1 MMKGMD
7 KLRYQRDFLNIR
19 PIFTAGEQ
27 EYLTELSDRLPLSV
41 LTDSVR
47 NIEEIGID
55 FVYSPAKLEGNTYNQ
70 YDTQALLKL
79 GQTAGGKLYSD
90 AVMLINL
97 RESYRHLLSG
107 LDSPKPFDWLDF
119 LKTTHSLISEN
130 LLEKGSG
137 GVVRRDSVTISGTDY
152 TPLSNPQSLDTEL
165 KWLLQEAPKIENP
178 FDRAVYLH
186 NNLAYLRYF
195 KDCNKRTARNCMTL
209 SLMRSGFFPCVFS
222 PNSYPAYAEAVVA
235 YYETGDYGL
244 FKKYF
249 ISAYENTVNKYGP
262 QPDVDIFRNFSI

>member
-7 KLRYQRDFLNIR
+7 KLRYQQDFLNIR

-55 FVYSPAKLEGNTYNQ
+55 FVYSSAKLEGNTYNQ

-107 LDSPKPFDWLDF
+107 LDSPDPFDWLDF

-165 KWLLQEAPKIENP
+165 GRVL
-178 FDRAVYLH
+178 
-186 NNLAYLRYF
+186 NL
-195 KDCNKRTARNCMTL
+195 T
-209 SLMRSGFFPCVFS
+209 
-222 PNSYPAYAEAVVA
+222 
-235 YYETGDYGL
+235 
-244 FKKYF
+244 
-249 ISAYENTVNKYGP
+249 
-262 QPDVDIFRNFSI
+262 

>member
-1 MMKGMD
+1 MD
-7 KLRYQRDFLNIR
+7 KLRYQQDFLNIR

-55 FVYSPAKLEGNTYNQ
+55 FVYSSAKLEGNTYNQ

-107 LDSPKPFDWLDF
+107 LDRPDPFDWLDF

-165 KWLLQEAPKIENP
+165 KWLLQEAPKIGNP

-186 NNLAYLRYF
+186 NNLAYLQYF

-209 SLMRSGFFPCVFS
+209 SLMRSGFFSLRIRPRQLSRLCRGCRSLLRNRRLRFIQEIF
-222 PNSYPAYAEAVVA
+222 YF
-235 YYETGDYGL
+235 GIR
-244 FKKYF
+244 KYR
-249 ISAYENTVNKYGP
+249 K
-262 QPDVDIFRNFSI
+262 

>member
-7 KLRYQRDFLNIR
+7 KLRYQQDFLNIR

-55 FVYSPAKLEGNTYNQ
+55 FVYSSAKLEGNTYNQ

-107 LDSPKPFDWLDF
+107 LDSPEPFDWLDF

-186 NNLAYLRYF
+186 NNLAYLQYF

-209 SLMRSGFFPCVFS
+209 SLMRSGFFPAYS
-222 PNSYPAYAEAVVA
+222 PP
-235 YYETGDYGL
+235 
-244 FKKYF
+244 
-249 ISAYENTVNKYGP
+249 TVIP
-262 QPDVDIFRNFSI
+262 PMPRLS

>member
-1 MMKGMD
+1 
-7 KLRYQRDFLNIR
+7 
-19 PIFTAGEQ
+19 
-27 EYLTELSDRLPLSV
+27 
-41 LTDSVR
+41 
-47 NIEEIGID
+47 
-55 FVYSPAKLEGNTYNQ
+55 
-70 YDTQALLKL
+70 
-79 GQTAGGKLYSD
+79 
-90 AVMLINL
+90 
-97 RESYRHLLSG
+97 
-107 LDSPKPFDWLDF
+107 

-186 NNLAYLRYF
+186 NNLAYLQYF

-222 PNSYPAYAEAVVA
+222 PDSYPAYAEAVVA

-262 QPDVDIFRNFSI
+262 QPDMDISRNFSL

>member
-55 FVYSPAKLEGNTYNQ
+55 FVYSSAKLEGNTYNQ

-97 RESYRHLLSG
+97 RESYRHLLPG

-209 SLMRSGFFPCVFS
+209 TYCQKLYDLVADALRFFSLRILPRQLSRLCRGCRSLLRNRRLRFIQEIFYFGIR
-222 PNSYPAYAEAVVA
+222 
-235 YYETGDYGL
+235 
-244 FKKYF
+244 KYR
-249 ISAYENTVNKYGP
+249 K
-262 QPDVDIFRNFSI
+262 

>member
-7 KLRYQRDFLNIR
+7 KLRYQQDFLNIR

-55 FVYSPAKLEGNTYNQ
+55 FVYSSAKLEGNTYNQ

-97 RESYRHLLSG
+97 RESYRHLI
-107 LDSPKPFDWLDF
+107 
-119 LKTTHSLISEN
+119 LK
-130 LLEKGSG
+130 K
-137 GVVRRDSVTISGTDY
+137 
-152 TPLSNPQSLDTEL
+152 
-165 KWLLQEAPKIENP
+165 
-178 FDRAVYLH
+178 AV
-186 NNLAYLRYF
+186 
-195 KDCNKRTARNCMTL
+195 
-209 SLMRSGFFPCVFS
+209 
-222 PNSYPAYAEAVVA
+222 
-235 YYETGDYGL
+235 
-244 FKKYF
+244 
-249 ISAYENTVNKYGP
+249 
-262 QPDVDIFRNFSI
+262 